1 MSQLIPLLPW
11 NNKRMASKTKPSK
24 RDAILDAM
32 LDVVVERGFHE
43 APMSLIAERSS
54 TSAGLIYHHF
64 VSKEEI
70 IQALYERIHT
80 LKITSFLDGFTPEMD
95 PQQAF
100 VHGCER
106 MYLFYRKHQ
115 KEMRFL
121 EQYKN
126 AGFACQPELNAT
138 DQRIAT
144 FLQRFSSRSKGGVL
158 NEWPAD
164 VLQEITI
171 GLIER
176 LARLPRKLSS
186 AVLREIAESLWAQV
200 KAK

>member
-1 MSQLIPLLPW
+1 
-11 NNKRMASKTKPSK
+11 MASKTKPSK
-24 RDAILDAM
+24 REAILDAM
-32 LDVVVERGFHE
+32 MDVVVERGFHE

-64 VSKEEI
+64 ASKEEI
-70 IQALYERIHT
+70 IQALYERIYK
-80 LKITSFLDGFTPEMD
+80 LKMASFLHGFTPEMD

-100 VHGCER
+100 VLGCER
-106 MYLFYRKHQ
+106 MYLFYRSHQ

-126 AGFACQPELNAT
+126 AGFACQPELSAV
-138 DQRIAT
+138 DQRVAA
-144 FLQRFSSRSKGGVL
+144 FLQRFSNRSQGGVL

-164 VLQEITI
+164 VLQEVTV

-176 LARLPRKLSS
+176 LARLPRKVST
-186 AVLREIAESLWAQV
+186 AVLREVAESLWEQV
-200 KAK
+200 RAK

>member
-1 MSQLIPLLPW
+1 
-11 NNKRMASKTKPSK
+11 MASKAKPNK

-43 APMSLIAERSS
+43 APMSLIGERSG

-64 VSKEEI
+64 ASKEEI

-80 LKITSFLDGFTPEMD
+80 LKMASFLDGFDPEAD
-95 PQQAF
+95 AHQAF
-100 VHGCER
+100 VHGCESL
-106 MYLFYRKHQ
+106 YLFYRKHQ
-115 KEMRFL
+115 KEMHFL

-126 AGFACQPELNAT
+126 AGFPCQPELNEI
-138 DQRIAT
+138 DPRIAA
-144 FLQRFSSRSKGGVL
+144 FVQRFSSRSKGGVL

-164 VLQEITI
+164 VHQEITL

-176 LARLPRKLSS
+176 LSKLPRKLS
-186 AVLREIAESLWAQV
+186 ATVLREIAESLWAQV
-200 KAK
+200 KAL

>member
-1 MSQLIPLLPW
+1 
-11 NNKRMASKTKPSK
+11 MASKTKPSK

-43 APMSLIAERSS
+43 APMSLIAERSN

-64 VSKEEI
+64 TSKEEI

-80 LKITSFLDGFTPEMD
+80 LKMASFLDGFTPEMD
-95 PQQAF
+95 AQQAF
-100 VHGCER
+100 IHGCER

-115 KEMRFL
+115 KEMCFL

-126 AGFACQPELNAT
+126 AGFACQPELNLA
-138 DQRIAT
+138 DQRIAA
-144 FLQRFSSRSKGGVL
+144 FLQRFTSRSKGGVL
-158 NEWPAD
+158 NEWPPD

-171 GLIER
+171 GLVER

-186 AVLREIAESLWAQV
+186 AVLREIAESLWKQV
-200 KAK
+200 RANKTE

>member
-1 MSQLIPLLPW
+1 
-11 NNKRMASKTKPSK
+11 MAPKSKPNK

-32 LDVVVERGFHE
+32 LDVVVEHGFHE
-43 APMSLIAERSS
+43 APMSLIAERSGA
-54 TSAGLIYHHF
+54 SAGLIYHHF
-64 VSKEEI
+64 ASKEDI
-70 IQALYERIHT
+70 IQALYERIYK
-80 LKITSFLDGFTPEMD
+80 LKIASFLEGFTPEMD
-95 PQQAF
+95 PRQAF

-126 AGFACQPELNAT
+126 AGFPCQPELNAS
-138 DQRIAT
+138 DERIAA
-144 FLQRFSSRSKGGVL
+144 FIQRYSSRSKGGVF

-164 VLQEITI
+164 VMQEITI

-176 LARLPRKLSS
+176 LARLPRKLPS
-186 AVLREIAESLWAQV
+186 AVLRQITESLWEQV
-200 KAK
+200 RAK

>member
-1 MSQLIPLLPW
+1 
-11 NNKRMASKTKPSK
+11 MASKTKPSK

-43 APMSLIAERSS
+43 APMSLIAERSK

-64 VSKEEI
+64 SSKEEI
-70 IQALYERIHT
+70 IQALYERVHT
-80 LKITSFLDGFTPEMD
+80 LKMASFLDGFSPEMD

-100 VHGCER
+100 VQGCER
-106 MYLFYRKHQ
+106 MYLSYRKHQ
-115 KEMRFL
+115 KEMHFL

-126 AGFACQPELNAT
+126 AGFACQSELNVSDKRVA
-138 DQRIAT
+138 A
-144 FLQRFSSRSKGGVL
+144 FAQRFSSHSKGGVL
-158 NEWPAD
+158 NEWPGD
-164 VLQEITI
+164 VLQEITL

-186 AVLREIAESLWAQV
+186 AVLREIAESLWEQV
-200 KAK
+200 RAK

>member
-1 MSQLIPLLPW
+1 
-11 NNKRMASKTKPSK
+11 MATRTKPTK

-32 LDVVVERGFHE
+32 LEVVVERGFHE
-43 APMSLIAERSS
+43 APMSLIGERSG

-64 VSKEEI
+64 ASKEEI
-70 IQALYERIHT
+70 IQALYERIYK
-80 LKITSFLDGFTPEMD
+80 LKIASFLDGFTTEMD

-100 VHGCER
+100 VYGCER
-106 MYLFYRKHQ
+106 MYLFYRRHQ

-126 AGFACQPELNAT
+126 AGFACQPEMNAS
-138 DQRIAT
+138 DDRIAA
-144 FLQRFSSRSKGGVL
+144 FLRRFSSRSKGGVF

-164 VLQEITI
+164 VIQEITI

-176 LARLPRKLSS
+176 LAGRPRKLSS
-186 AVLREIAESLWAQV
+186 VVLREVAESLWEQV